1 MSRGTFQETG
11 TRLAACLGQPRSPN
25 ARTLWEKIVIE
36 NSFLTANLALAYSA
50 YALGTASPGPGN
62 LSVMAT
68 AMYQGRRP
76 AMIFALGVVA
86 GSTLWGLLAA
96 FGLSAVMAQYSQALV
111 VLKILGGLYLIW
123 LAFKSAKSAF
133 NLTTLSVQTQA
144 GQPDSAKKLFLRG
157 AAMHLTNPKA
167 IFVWLSI
174 VALALPVSAHRSD
187 ALLVV
192 AGCVPIGI
200 AVFCGYA
207 IVFSTARARSI
218 YIRTRRYFDGAL
230 ATVFA
235 YAGVRLLTSRA
246 S

>member
-1 MSRGTFQETG
+1 M
-11 TRLAACLGQPRSPN
+11 
-25 ARTLWEKIVIE
+25 IE
-36 NSFLTANLALAYSA
+36 SSLLTANLALAFSA
-50 YALGTASPGPGN
+50 YALGTASPGPSN

-68 AMYQGRRP
+68 AMHQGRR
-76 AMIFALGVVA
+76 AAIIFALGVVA

-96 FGLSAVMAQYSQALV
+96 FGLSAVMAQYSEALV
-111 VLKILGGLYLIW
+111 ALKMLGGLYLLW

-133 NLTTLSVQTQA
+133 NPAALSARTQTRQSDS
-144 GQPDSAKKLFLRG
+144 GQNLFLRG

-174 VALALPVSAHRSD
+174 VALALPASPHRND

-207 IVFSTARARSI
+207 MVFSTVRAKNV
-218 YIRTRRYFDGAL
+218 YMRTRRYFDGAL

-235 YAGVRLLTSRA
+235 YAGIRMLMSRA
-246 S
+246 AS